1 MHPAFCA
8 CGEGVCQRRR
18 SGRPPDN
25 RFSALCM
32 CISTHSACSRSG
44 TRHRGPYMSVILMYQ
59 SLMVRP
65 ILTFPSSL
73 NSFNAVRAS
82 LTVIPCF
89 TSLSRRG
96 RSRTWS
102 GIMFALRRASVIS
115 RTAVRTAVRRS
126 SPSAPPARSPRTS
139 PAARQPCRSSSY
151 PLSPMLRFRCPLPAG
166 RVRPA

>member
-32 CISTHSACSRSG
+32 CISTYSACSRSG

-59 SLMVRP
+59 SLMVLP

-73 NSFNAVRAS
+73 NSFSAVRTS
-82 LTVIPCF
+82 LTVIP
-89 TSLSRRG
+89 SLAILSRRG

-102 GIMFALRRASVIS
+102 GTMPALRRASVIS
-115 RTAVRTAVRRS
+115 RTAVRTAARRS
-126 SPSAPPARSPRTS
+126 SPSAPPALSPRAT
-139 PAARQPCRSSSY
+139 PAARQSGRPPSC
-151 PLSPMLRFRCPLPAG
+151 PLSPMLRSRYPLPAG